1 MSPSSKVPVLIVGAG
16 PVGLLA
22 AIRLRE
28 EGLDV
33 RIIDEQAAEG
43 KRTYPVV
50 LHARTLRL
58 LAALGVIAPLEWRGR
73 PVTALA
79 IRSDHL
85 ARGVLSLPAAEP
97 IAPGMLTLPQD
108 LLRQSL
114 LARLSGLGVDVEWK
128 TRLVALEQD
137 MAGARATLVRRV
149 RLESASDDRASN
161 WMNVATE
168 TLDADFIVGA
178 DGVRSNVRQALGIE
192 LVVHGRRELYVFYD
206 ADDERAGGEAHLVL
220 CGGLGNSIYPLQ
232 GSQSRFTFQLS
243 VGAPHQ
249 AGQAL
254 LEQLLAARM
263 PWYGGSTRSFE
274 WSGSAEFHSALVNR
288 FGEGRVWLAGDAA
301 HVTGPLGGQS
311 INVGMHEADD
321 LATRIVHALRDRKF
335 DSVGLHY
342 TQQRHIEWGR
352 LFGTGPSKPDV
363 SRAPDWVKRHIG
375 ALLPS
380 LPASGDDLDDLLDQL
395 GVRTA

>member
-1 MSPSSKVPVLIVGAG
+1 
-16 PVGLLA
+16 
-22 AIRLRE
+22 
-28 EGLDV
+28 
-33 RIIDEQAAEG
+33 
-43 KRTYPVV
+43 
-50 LHARTLRL
+50 
-58 LAALGVIAPLEWRGR
+58 
-73 PVTALA
+73 
-79 IRSDHL
+79 
-85 ARGVLSLPAAEP
+85 
-97 IAPGMLTLPQD
+97 
-108 LLRQSL
+108 
-114 LARLSGLGVDVEWK
+114 
-128 TRLVALEQD
+128 
-137 MAGARATLVRRV
+137 
-149 RLESASDDRASN
+149 
-161 WMNVATE
+161 
-168 TLDADFIVGA
+168 
-178 DGVRSNVRQALGIE
+178 
-192 LVVHGRRELYVFYD
+192 
-206 ADDERAGGEAHLVL
+206 
-220 CGGLGNSIYPLQ
+220 
-232 GSQSRFTFQLS
+232 
-243 VGAPHQ
+243 
-249 AGQAL
+249 
-254 LEQLLAARM
+254 M